1 MVLDGFKSLNK
12 DSMEH
17 NPYYNGSLN
26 GETFLDWLVAIDNQ
40 FYYKEVQEEK
50 RVNYAKA
57 RLKGSPLVW
66 WNTMQDDTVATWKK
80 KILSWDRMKIRL
92 RDQFLPIDC
101 EIWIYQKLQDLRKR
115 DLTIITYTEELNKL
129 TLRGRRQ
136 EEEVER
142 VERYL
147 NGLI

>member
-1 MVLDGFKSLNK
+1 MKASQGRHLTKVRILKWFWMVLSLLTK
-12 DSMEH
+12 M
-17 NPYYNGSLN
+17 
-26 GETFLDWLVAIDNQ
+26 VRI
-40 FYYKEVQEEK
+40 
-50 RVNYAKA
+50 
-57 RLKGSPLVW
+57 
-66 WNTMQDDTVATWKK
+66 
-80 KILSWDRMKIRL
+80 
-92 RDQFLPIDC
+92 LPIDC